1 MGLRFGLPC
10 IAVLLS
16 GLGLSESILSQT
28 LLQSSRCS
36 TQTLTNGTLIL
47 QSLPLMLRTIRE
59 L

>member
-28 LLQSSRCS
+28 LLQAGAQHR
-36 TQTLTNGTLIL
+36 
-47 QSLPLMLRTIRE
+47 P
-59 L
+59 